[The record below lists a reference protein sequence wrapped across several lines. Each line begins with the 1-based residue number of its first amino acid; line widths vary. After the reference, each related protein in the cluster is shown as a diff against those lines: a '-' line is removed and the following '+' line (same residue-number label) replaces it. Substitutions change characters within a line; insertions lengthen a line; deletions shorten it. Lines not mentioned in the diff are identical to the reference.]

1 MDLLERG
8 ILHILAEQGVKSR
21 RVLGARLLSLA
32 LPGDYRL
39 GGCDD
44 HLALVMVL
52 ASFVRD
58 VDNRHVLWAQNDGQ
72 EGCLGVILDQHSGCP
87 E

>member
-8 ILHILAEQGVKSR
+8 ILHILAGQGVKNHR
-21 RVLGARLLSLA
+21 LLDARLLALV
-32 LPGDYRL
+32 LPGGPRL
-39 GGCDD
+39 GACDD

-58 VDNRHVLWAQNDGQ
+58 VNNRHVLWAQNDGQ
-72 EGCLGVILDQHSGCP
+72 EGC
-87 E
+87 